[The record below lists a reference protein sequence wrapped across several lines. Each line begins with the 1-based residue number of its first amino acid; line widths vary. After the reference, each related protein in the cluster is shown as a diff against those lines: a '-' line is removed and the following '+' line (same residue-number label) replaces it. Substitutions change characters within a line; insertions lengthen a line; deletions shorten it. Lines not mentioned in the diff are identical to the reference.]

1 MTVWPVVLRLLR
13 LPRPRA
19 ADVFVLAAVGAT
31 LYVLLGAATSELR
44 RLGPSV
50 SIDLHPRAL
59 PGYAAMSLARMIM
72 AYVLSLGVALVGG
85 YAAARNPLLERILV
99 PVLDVLQSIP
109 ILSFLPVV
117 LLTMIAL
124 FPRQTLGLELASILL
139 IFTGMVWNLAFSFYH
154 SLLAIPEDLLE
165 AVRMMRLSWWQ
176 RFTTLELPAAAIGLV
191 WNSMMSWAG
200 GWFFLMAEE
209 SFTLVNRSFTL
220 PGLGSYLAT
229 ASSRGDLRSVGYG
242 LAALVGLIVLLDQLV
257 WRPLVVWSR
266 KFKIELTEQPVPQSS
281 WFLDL
286 LQGSRVLGW
295 LHRHLWTPIC
305 EWIDRM
311 MLSIGPKELK
321 STPTR
326 PTTALAAV
334 TAGAGVLIAL
344 GMVELGRILS
354 RVPPPQWR
362 QIAAGA
368 AATTLRVGTSLL
380 IAAAWTVPTGV
391 AVGLRPS
398 LARTVQPLVQIAA
411 SIPATALF
419 PVVLL
424 VLIRLGGGLEVASIV
439 LMLLGSQWY
448 VLFNTVAGAVGIP
461 QDLREAS
468 ALLRLRGWLWWR
480 TLALPAIFPHLVTGG
495 LTAQG
500 GAWNAS
506 IVSEYVTFGGRTLRT
521 LGLGALISSAAAEG
535 DMPLLAASTVAM
547 AGIVVVLN
555 RTIWRRLAR
564 LAEERYHL

>member
-1 MTVWPVVLRLLR
+1 LLR

-266 KFKIELTEQPVPQSS
+266 KFKIELTEEPVPQSS

-295 LHRHLWTPIC
+295 LHRQLWTPIC

-311 MLSIGPKELK
+311 MLSFGPKELK
-321 STPTR
+321 STPMR

-344 GMVELGRILS
+344 GMVELGRILI
-354 RVPPPQWR
+354 RVPPHQWR
-362 QIAAGA
+362 QIATGA

-391 AVGLRPS
+391 AVGLRPY

-424 VLIRLGGGLEVASIV
+424 VLVRLGGGLEVASIL

-535 DMPLLAASTVAM
+535 DIPLLAAATVAM

>member
-1 MTVWPVVLRLLR
+1 LLR

-266 KFKIELTEQPVPQSS
+266 KFKIELTEEPVPQSS

-295 LHRHLWTPIC
+295 LHRQLWTPIC

-311 MLSIGPKELK
+311 MLSFGPKELK
-321 STPTR
+321 STPMR

-344 GMVELGRILS
+344 GMVELGRILI
-354 RVPPPQWR
+354 RVPPHLWR
-362 QIAAGA
+362 QTAPGA

-391 AVGLRPS
+391 AVGLRPY

-424 VLIRLGGGLEVASIV
+424 VLVRLGGGLEVASIL

-535 DMPLLAASTVAM
+535 DIPLLAAATVAM

>member
-1 MTVWPVVLRLLR
+1 VTVWPVVLRLLR

-266 KFKIELTEQPVPQSS
+266 KFKIELTEEPVPQSS

-295 LHRHLWTPIC
+295 LHRQLWTPIC

-311 MLSIGPKELK
+311 MLSFGPKELK
-321 STPTR
+321 STPMR

-344 GMVELGRILS
+344 GMVELGRILI
-354 RVPPPQWR
+354 RVPPHQWR
-362 QIAAGA
+362 QIATGA

-391 AVGLRPS
+391 AVGLRPY

-424 VLIRLGGGLEVASIV
+424 VLVRLGGGLEVASIL

-535 DMPLLAASTVAM
+535 DIPLLAAATVAM